1 MVSLQKN
8 VLQKSVFRRIGVA
21 MSLLLLGLCS
31 QLATAQTLPVQVD
44 VAGDVAT
51 ARIGNPMNPLA
62 ELTLTFEDA
71 SGLSPASLGIS
82 AQLVS
87 LNDPVLLA
95 RLPSNLTSLQ
105 SALPLLVTIE
115 PPASGGLSFRRTGR
129 FELHTHALPYITGSS
144 LRVLKAPVGGS
155 FRDVT
160 EEIAQGSVRARSRYG
175 GFSQFLVVLDV
186 RETSAVVAEKTTWL
200 RARVA
205 TLPPAERPVFD
216 AQIDAVQAAV
226 AGADYD
232 TAIAAAQ
239 DIADRAH
246 ARAGTHL
253 AEEWR
258 ATRDADNQ
266 AGELIAGALTLRFS
280 LAYLRDFGE

>member
-1 MVSLQKN
+1 MVSLRKN
-8 VLQKSVFRRIGVA
+8 VFRRIGAA

-31 QLATAQTLPVQVD
+31 QLVTAQTLPVRVG

-51 ARIGNPMNPLA
+51 ALIGNPMNPLA

-95 RLPSNLTSLQ
+95 RLPNNLTTLQ

-129 FELHTHALPYITGSS
+129 FELHTHALPYTSGSS
-144 LRVLKAPVGGS
+144 LRVLKAPLGGS
-155 FRDVT
+155 FRDTT

-186 RETSAVVAEKTTWL
+186 RETSAVVTEKITWL

-205 TLPPAERPVFD
+205 TLPPAERPAFD
-216 AQIDAVQAAV
+216 ARLDAVQAAV
-226 AGADYD
+226 ANADYD

-266 AGELIAGALTLRFS
+266 AGELVAGASTLKFS
-280 LAYLRDFGE
+280 LAYLRDVGE